1 MKMLDDGTYNDKL
14 EPQNLNSENVKELT
28 LPTDVAALDLVIPKV
43 TGDSLYIRAKYYPTF
58 RGPAGCY
65 KDFGKAANVIGN
77 YFYLPPIVGE

>member
-1 MKMLDDGTYNDKL
+1 MKMLDDGTYNDKI

-65 KDFGKAANVIGN
+65 KDFGKNSAMLSATI
-77 YFYLPPIVGE
+77 FICRR